1 MEAKETRG
9 KPGPKR
15 ARILDWIPRVE
26 YCGDCG
32 RQIVWHERI
41 TDGTTL
47 MSISSKR
54 PPQAGTGPRFKR
66 CCDCA
71 AAMWARRGRAAA

>member
-1 MEAKETRG
+1 MDTETDRE

-32 RQIVWHERI
+32 RQIVWYEQI
-41 TDGTTL
+41 ADGTTL
-47 MSISSKR
+47 MSLSIRR
-54 PPQAGTGPRFKR
+54 PPQAGTRPRFKR

-71 AAMWARRGRAAA
+71 AAMWALFGGDV

>member
-1 MEAKETRG
+1 MDTETERAR
-9 KPGPKR
+9 PGPKR

-26 YCGDCG
+26 YCPECTG
-32 RQIVWHERI
+32 QIVWYEQI

-47 MSISSKR
+47 MSLSNKR
-54 PPQAGTGPRFKR
+54 PPQSGTRRRFKR